1 MRGNDN
7 GRKQAKKIF
16 ILFYTIDFC
25 FIPVFFYS
33 TFVQKLYI
41 CRMDLS
47 ILKRRWTDRYR
58 LFHAL
63 SIFM

>member
-25 FIPVFFYS
+25 FIPVFFILLLSKIYTYAVL
-33 TFVQKLYI
+33 TFQ
-41 CRMDLS
+41 
-47 ILKRRWTDRYR
+47 
-58 LFHAL
+58 F
-63 SIFM
+63 